1 MEQLLINLTAISKRS
16 LLVGENLCSEANEL
30 VEDCRTHLELIEI
43 LYPKTK
49 FLSEELAFQLKI
61 LESFGE
67 CFRRQTTSLS
77 AFVQDQEEKVQDATS
92 CLEEV
97 FFLLK
102 NIAVDDGIIRNAIES
117 GIAVNG
123 GKSKLP
129 LKENSE
135 NMTLFD
141 YIDEQ
146 SVATLKQNTH
156 LELTYLKELLK
167 ESLDDYT
174 KLSGWLEEFNGL
186 NNSSITFEESGFTYS
201 IETRQRQEDETNRMA
216 DVLLSLARHYDQVSS
231 VLKVCQSQSEEEFNI
246 DISVLEKDTD
256 EIPSVL
262 EDLEESLQMI
272 EAISE
277 DVKIRNQLYAS
288 VQNELV
294 NLLTKI
300 DECSSEITKIVENIK
315 SIKLEFSRRRVS
327 LEGFSDEL
335 YNLVAW
341 YHEFSSAYHHLVVE
355 IDRRRQVEK
364 YHQEVA
370 EDYSKALQELHLGI
384 VFMNCISPCCPL
396 HSLLFS

>member
-1 MEQLLINLTAISKRS
+1 
-16 LLVGENLCSEANEL
+16 
-30 VEDCRTHLELIEI
+30 
-43 LYPKTK
+43 
-49 FLSEELAFQLKI
+49 
-61 LESFGE
+61 
-67 CFRRQTTSLS
+67 
-77 AFVQDQEEKVQDATS
+77 
-92 CLEEV
+92 
-97 FFLLK
+97 
-102 NIAVDDGIIRNAIES
+102 
-117 GIAVNG
+117 
-123 GKSKLP
+123 
-129 LKENSE
+129 
-135 NMTLFD
+135 MTLYD

-146 SVATLKQNTH
+146 SVASLKKNTQ
-156 LELTYLKELLK
+156 LELAYLKDLLRD
-167 ESLDDYT
+167 SLNDCK
-174 KLSGWLEEFNGL
+174 KLNNWLEDFNSL

-231 VLKVCQSQSEEEFNI
+231 VLKVCQSQSEDEFNI

-300 DECSSEITKIVENIK
+300 DECSSEISKIVENIK
-315 SIKLEFSRRRVS
+315 STKLEFSRRRSS

-341 YHEFSSAYHHLVVE
+341 YHEFSSSYHHLVIE
-355 IDRRRQVEK
+355 IDRRHRVEK
-364 YHQEVA
+364 YHQEIA
-370 EDYSKALQELHLGI
+370 EDYSKALQELHLAEERERHLFFEQYGPYLPMDLCPSI
-384 VFMNCISPCCPL
+384 AELPVLYEIRPDALSNLPDISAKSVKEAITRL
-396 HSLLFS
+396 SNEQQS